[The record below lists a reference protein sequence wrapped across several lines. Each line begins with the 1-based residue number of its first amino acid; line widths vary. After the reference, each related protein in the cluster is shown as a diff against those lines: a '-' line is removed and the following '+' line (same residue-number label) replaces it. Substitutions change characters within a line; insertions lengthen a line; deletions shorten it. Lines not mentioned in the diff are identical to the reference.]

1 LKRNKKIEMAAL
13 AAVGTCA
20 FLGYKYMKKH
30 PEVKRN
36 MMNSAKSATKR
47 VYDKLNEMDM
57 D

>member
-1 LKRNKKIEMAAL
+1 MEMAFL
-13 AAVGTCA
+13 AAIGTCA
-20 FLGYKYMKKH
+20 FLGYKYMKKN

-36 MMNSAKSATKR
+36 MMNTAKSATKR